1 MSSSTSGSVRHG
13 TRTNAGARRS
23 CRAPMRST
31 SDRVTIA
38 WNHARPLA
46 RHLMVAAC
54 ATSVALELPV
64 RSSAAVACATA
75 AVGVLLAAAALV
87 DIHER
92 RLPNQLLTAALAVA
106 LVGATLS
113 TEVIVVRSALL
124 GMIIAGA
131 LMLLVRVTRGVGM
144 GDVKMA
150 AVVGASVSAS
160 TTTLVAAPIA
170 IAAAAFAAAMY
181 GFITSRPRVALGPSL
196 WVGWASALV
205 LVTALPSNGWL
216 S

>member
-1 MSSSTSGSVRHG
+1 
-13 TRTNAGARRS
+13 
-23 CRAPMRST
+23 MRST